1 MYADMEWWADI
12 RRQVLVE
19 GVSKRQILRE
29 TGLHWKTLEKILS
42 HSVPPGYQCN
52 IPRPE
57 PKIGQVATE
66 LPYFH
71 KVGVFGC
78 RVETMQLWAHHAPG
92 LYLATRL
99 YWDVS
104 ADSKAVMKDFFSK
117 FYGPAEKP
125 IHAYF
130 DLLEKSYREANCH
143 TGNIYDI
150 PKILTPAVMKQLTRL
165 VEEGRAA
172 AGKGTMYSK
181 RVDYLAFA
189 HAYGQ
194 DNLDMVNALNAF
206 RFKEALAAYKR
217 AEARQEASKKMM
229 PRPFSR
235 FAMAYLK
242 RFWGDSVASAAER
255 VSNGNEVVVKL
266 PDEWLF
272 CKDPDGG

>member
-1 MYADMEWWADI
+1 MEWWADI

-29 TGLHWKTLEKILS
+29 TGLHWKTLEKIIS